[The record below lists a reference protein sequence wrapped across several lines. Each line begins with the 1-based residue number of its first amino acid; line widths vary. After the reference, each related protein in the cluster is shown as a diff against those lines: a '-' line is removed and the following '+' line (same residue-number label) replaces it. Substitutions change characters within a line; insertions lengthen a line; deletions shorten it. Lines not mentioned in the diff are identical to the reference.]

1 MAINPIGLGKSAPNA
16 AQTTVSPI
24 DTETKNI
31 QNQIT
36 TKTQSLNRLSTD
48 SKLSE
53 EEKAKERQEL
63 QKQIAELNR
72 KLRMLRLEKE
82 EEAKKT
88 QEKQEEKIT
97 LPENQTKEP
106 SSENSVKNTTDDSL
120 EEKMKAINV
129 PPQELQKFFEAGTQL
144 QKERIQLTVQQENE
158 GAAKLLEAEIKSDKL
173 YGSDTTAKE
182 EKLLSMIK
190 RKPIEIDVKE
200 EKKPTN
206 FSKEKTPVKVVIR
219 EEDFS
224 PT

>member
-1 MAINPIGLGKSAPNA
+1 MAINPISLGKAAPNA
-16 AQTTVSPI
+16 AQSTMSPI

-36 TKTQSLNRLSTD
+36 TKTQSLNRLSAD

-82 EEAKKT
+82 EEAKET
-88 QEKQEEKIT
+88 QKKQEEKST

-106 SSENSVKNTTDDSL
+106 SYENSVKNATDDSL

-144 QKERIQLTVQQENE
+144 QKDRIQLTVQQQNE
-158 GAAKLLEAEIKSDKL
+158 AATNLLESEIQSDKL
-173 YGSDTTAKE
+173 YGSDTTIKE
-182 EKLLSMIK
+182 EKLSSLIK
-190 RKPIEIDVKE
+190 KKPIEISVTD
-200 EKKPTN
+200 EKNPTS
-206 FSKEKTPVKVVIR
+206 FSKEKPPFKVVIR
-219 EEDFS
+219 ENVIS

>member
-1 MAINPIGLGKSAPNA
+1 MAINPISLGKSAPNA
-16 AQTTVSPI
+16 AQFTVSPI

-36 TKTQSLNRLSTD
+36 TKTQSLNRLSAD

-82 EEAKKT
+82 EEAKKA
-88 QEKQEEKIT
+88 QEKQK
-97 LPENQTKEP
+97 
-106 SSENSVKNTTDDSL
+106 
-120 EEKMKAINV
+120 EKMKAINV

-144 QKERIQLTVQQENE
+144 QKERIQLTIQQENE
-158 GAAKLLEAEIKSDKL
+158 TAVNLLEAEIQSDKL

-182 EKLLSMIK
+182 EKLHSMIK
-190 RKPIEIDVKE
+190 KKPIEIDVKE
-200 EKKPTN
+200 EKKPTS
-206 FSKEKTPVKVVIR
+206 FSKEKTPFKVVIK
-219 EEDFS
+219 EDDFS

>member
-1 MAINPIGLGKSAPNA
+1 MAINPISLGKSASNA

-36 TKTQSLNRLSTD
+36 TKTQSLNRLSAD

-88 QEKQEEKIT
+88 QEKQEEKNT
-97 LPENQTKEP
+97 LPENQTQKD
-106 SSENSVKNTTDDSL
+106 SFENSVQNTTDDSFK
-120 EEKMKAINV
+120 EKMKAVNV
-129 PPQELQKFFEAGTQL
+129 PPQELQKFFEASTQL
-144 QKERIQLTVQQENE
+144 QQERIQLTVQQENK
-158 GAAKLLEAEIKSDKL
+158 AAVNLLESEIQSDKL
-173 YGSDTTAKE
+173 YGSDTTVKE

-190 RKPIEIDVKE
+190 KKPIEINVKE
-200 EKKPTN
+200 EKTHTN
-206 FSKEKTPVKVVIR
+206 FSKEKSPVKVVIR
-219 EEDFS
+219 EDDFS